1 MSPDGPGVT
10 PSRRHLRCP
19 EGTPIDIYLA
29 GAGPAL
35 LLLHGWS
42 LDHRS
47 FVPQIE
53 PLSRELRVITYD
65 RRLRYLNDE
74 LRRIRPPYFRR
85 VGGQILAQPLHQL
98 DQGGVQGTV

>member
-47 FVPQIE
+47 A
-53 PLSRELRVITYD
+53 S
-65 RRLRYLNDE
+65 
-74 LRRIRPPYFRR
+74 
-85 VGGQILAQPLHQL
+85 
-98 DQGGVQGTV
+98 